1 MRLANGDNFAET
13 EFGCLLP
20 RYPTAWRKEARDMDA
35 QGEVHD
41 RLACDA
47 LIELFCQIRM
57 DKDGLCESF
66 GLCVN
71 MTKQMK

>member
-1 MRLANGDNFAET
+1 
-13 EFGCLLP
+13 
-20 RYPTAWRKEARDMDA
+20 MDA